1 MTDECGYTV
10 VKCVSN
16 EPKPKYHPMS
26 HALHANLSRFY
37 FIYYFFVGAFVPYWG
52 LYLQSEH
59 FSAADIGILMSLFQ
73 ISRIFAPNLWGW
85 LADHTKQRVKWIQL
99 TALLGLLGFIAVF
112 WAHGFFWF
120 FFVMAALSLFT
131 SSTLPLSESLTLAH
145 LATTNGHYS
154 RIRMW
159 GSLGFI
165 VASVILGF
173 AIDVYGIKSLLWFL
187 LAVQI
192 ILFALTFKLPEATIA
207 PHDDDHFSFL
217 DIIKNPTVIALL
229 LGCALMVTAH
239 GVLYNFYSIYLAQH
253 GYSKKVIGLLWSL
266 GVVCEI
272 VVFMLM
278 PKIMARF
285 SLKNIMLVSL
295 GLAVLR
301 FSLIGVAVDNIL
313 LLLIAQSLHA
323 ATFGSF
329 HAASVEVITQ
339 FFNGRHQARG
349 QAIYN
354 SVAYGVG
361 GTIGGLAGGYALQY
375 LGGETTFLL
384 AAAFPLAGLIVI
396 ALGLKL
402 TQTHGRA
409 GMFS

>member
-1 MTDECGYTV
+1 L
-10 VKCVSN
+10 
-16 EPKPKYHPMS
+16 S
-26 HALHANLSRFY
+26 HVLHFNLSRFY
-37 FIYYFFVGAFVPYWG
+37 FVYYFFVGAFVPYWG
-52 LYLQSEH
+52 LYLQSES

-85 LADHTKQRVKWIQL
+85 LADHTKQRVKWIRL
-99 TALLGLLGFIAVF
+99 TAALGLLGFVAVF
-112 WAHGFFWF
+112 WAHSFFWL

-154 RIRMW
+154 KIRMW

-165 VASVILGF
+165 FAAVILGF
-173 AIDVYGIKSLLWFL
+173 AIDAQGIKSLLWFL

-192 ILFALTFKLPEATIA
+192 ILFGLTFKLPEAVIA
-207 PHDDDHFSFL
+207 PHENDHFS
-217 DIIKNPTVIALL
+217 IWQVVKNPAVIALL

-239 GVLYNFYSIYLAQH
+239 GVLYNFYSIYLAEH
-253 GYSKKVIGLLWSL
+253 GYSKGMIGLLWSL
-266 GVVCEI
+266 GVICEI
-272 VVFMLM
+272 GIFMLM

-285 SLKNIMLVSL
+285 SLKNILLTSL
-295 GLAVLR
+295 ALAVVR
-301 FSLIGVAVDNIL
+301 FSILGVAVDNIV

-361 GTIGGLAGGYALQY
+361 GSIGGLSGGFALQY
-375 LGGETTFLL
+375 LGGENTFLL
-384 AAAFPLAGLIVI
+384 AAVFPLLGFAVI

-402 TQTHGRA
+402 TQTHAKA

>member
-1 MTDECGYTV
+1 
-10 VKCVSN
+10 
-16 EPKPKYHPMS
+16 MS
-26 HALHANLSRFY
+26 HALHFNLSRFY
-37 FIYYFFVGAFVPYWG
+37 FVYYFFVGAFVPYWG

-85 LADHTKQRVKWIQL
+85 LADHTKQRVKWIKL
-99 TALLGLLGFIAVF
+99 TAFLGLIGFTAVF

-145 LATTNGHYS
+145 LAASNGHYS

-165 VASVILGF
+165 FASVILGF
-173 AIDVYGIKSLLWFL
+173 AIDAYGIKSLLWFL
-187 LAVQI
+187 LGVQI
-192 ILFALTFKLPEATIA
+192 ILFGLTFKLPEAKIE
-207 PHDDDHFSFL
+207 PHKDDHFSIWS
-217 DIIKNPTVIALL
+217 IIKNPTVVALL
-229 LGCALMVTAH
+229 IGCALMVTAH
-239 GVLYNFYSIYLAQH
+239 GVLYNFYSIYLARH

-266 GVVCEI
+266 GVICEI
-272 VVFMLM
+272 AVFMLM

-285 SLKNIMLVSL
+285 SLKNIMLTSL
-295 GLAVLR
+295 ALAVLR
-301 FSLIGVAVDNIL
+301 FALIGVAVDNLL

-339 FFNGRHQARG
+339 YFNGRHQARG

-361 GTIGGLAGGYALQY
+361 GSIGGLAGGYALQY
-375 LGGETTFLL
+375 LGGGTTFLL
-384 AAAFPLAGLIVI
+384 AAIFPLIGFIVI
-396 ALGLKL
+396 AFGLKL

>member
-1 MTDECGYTV
+1 
-10 VKCVSN
+10 
-16 EPKPKYHPMS
+16 MS
-26 HALHANLSRFY
+26 HALHTNLSRFY
-37 FIYYFFVGAFVPYWG
+37 FVYYFFVGAFVPYWG

-85 LADHTKQRVKWIQL
+85 LADHTKQRVKWIRL
-99 TALLGLLGFIAVF
+99 TAALGLLGFVAVF
-112 WAHGFFWF
+112 WAHGFFWLF
-120 FFVMAALSLFT
+120 LVMASLSLFT

-154 RIRMW
+154 KIRMW

-173 AIDVYGIKSLLWFL
+173 AIDAYGIKSLLWFL
-187 LAVQI
+187 LGVQI
-192 ILFALTFKLPEATIA
+192 ILFGLTFKLPEANIE
-207 PHDDDHFSFL
+207 PHKDDHFSIWTIL
-217 DIIKNPTVIALL
+217 KNPTVIALL

-266 GVVCEI
+266 GVICEI
-272 VVFMLM
+272 VIFMLM

-285 SLKNIMLVSL
+285 SLKKIMLISL

-301 FSLIGVAVDNIL
+301 FSLIGLAVDNLTL
-313 LLLIAQSLHA
+313 LLLAQCLHA
-323 ATFGSF
+323 FTFGSF

-361 GTIGGLAGGYALQY
+361 GTIGGLAGGYALQF

-384 AAAFPLAGLIVI
+384 ATIFPLVGFFVI
-396 ALGLKL
+396 AIGLEL
-402 TQTHGRA
+402 SQTHGRA